1 MTQSTPAT
9 PPDLQDWL
17 TRSQRLDDAL
27 DIGHAARIAATLGGP
42 PPQKGEPLPLLW
54 HWCYFLDGTA
64 MSAIG
69 VDGHPARGGF
79 LPPADNRN
87 RMWAGSRVTFEGDLL
102 AGIPAQRTSTVTNIV
117 EKTGKTGS
125 LLFVTVAHEVVQEG
139 VRVIHEE
146 QDIVYRAPSPP
157 KLQGTEPA
165 PLAQWRMTV
174 EPTPVWLFRY
184 SALTFNGHR
193 IHYDFPY
200 VTEQEGYP
208 GLVVHGPLI
217 ATSMVQSFCKAH
229 PASRVRQLT
238 YRGLRPLICPKPF
251 EAGGM
256 IVEDG
261 LARVWA
267 EQEGTL
273 AHQGEIRFEG

>member
-1 MTQSTPAT
+1 MTEVDLNAWIGRAQSI
-9 PPDLQDWL
+9 
-17 TRSQRLDDAL
+17 DDAM
-27 DIGHAARIAATLGGP
+27 DVGHAARIAATLGGP
-42 PPQKGEPLPLLW
+42 APGVGQTLPLLW
-54 HWCYFLDGTA
+54 HWCYFLEGA
-64 MSAIG
+64 PMSELG

-87 RMWAGSRVTFEGDLL
+87 RMWAGSRIFFEGDLL
-102 AGIPAQRTSTVTNIV
+102 VGVAARKTSTVKDIV
-117 EKTGKTGS
+117 EKTGRTGS
-125 LLFVTVAHEVVQEG
+125 LLFVTVTHEVFQTG
-139 VRVIHEE
+139 KRVIHEE

-165 PLAQWRMTV
+165 PDSDWKMNVQ
-174 EPTPVWLFRY
+174 PSSVWLYRY

-200 VTEQEGYP
+200 VTEEEGYP

-229 PASRVRQLT
+229 PSARVKHLA

-251 EAGGM
+251 DAAGVV
-256 IVEDG
+256 VEDG

-267 EQEGTL
+267 EQDGTL
-273 AHQGEIRFEG
+273 AHQGEIRFEE

>member
-1 MTQSTPAT
+1 MTEVDLNAWIGRAQSI
-9 PPDLQDWL
+9 
-17 TRSQRLDDAL
+17 DDAM
-27 DIGHAARIAATLGGP
+27 DVGHAARIAATLGGP
-42 PPQKGEPLPLLW
+42 APGVGQTLPLLW
-54 HWCYFLDGTA
+54 HWCYFLEGA
-64 MSAIG
+64 PMSELG

-87 RMWAGSRVTFEGDLL
+87 RMWAGSRIFFEGDLL
-102 AGIPAQRTSTVTNIV
+102 VGVAARKTSTVKDIV
-117 EKTGKTGS
+117 EKTGRTGS
-125 LLFVTVAHEVVQEG
+125 LLFVTVTHEVFQAG
-139 VRVIHEE
+139 KRVIHEE

-165 PLAQWRMTV
+165 PDSDWKMNVQ
-174 EPTPVWLFRY
+174 PSSVWLYRY

-200 VTEQEGYP
+200 VTEEEGYP

-229 PASRVRQLT
+229 PSARVKHLA

-251 EAGGM
+251 DAAGVV
-256 IVEDG
+256 VEDG

-267 EQEGTL
+267 EQDGTL
-273 AHQGEIRFEG
+273 AHQGEIRFEE